1 MNFPIAIFGGG
12 PGEIVIIL
20 GILLL
25 LFGSTKLPKLARS
38 LGSSVTEFRKGLR
51 GEDDKKKVEGG
62 DGDEPSKD
70 ESAGD
75 KPAGDDKPKDA

>member
-1 MNFPIAIFGGG
+1 MSVNFPIAIFGGG

-38 LGSSVTEFRKGLR
+38 LGSSVTEFKKGIR
-51 GEDDKKKVEGG
+51 GEDDDGKKRNIQNSVLTGPEKLY
-62 DGDEPSKD
+62 
-70 ESAGD
+70 
-75 KPAGDDKPKDA
+75 PKS

>member
-62 DGDEPSKD
+62 EGDEPSTD
-70 ESAGD
+70 DSDD

>member
-1 MNFPIAIFGGG
+1 MNFPIALFGGG

-51 GEDDKKKVEGG
+51 GEDPKGVE
-62 DGDEPSKD
+62 S
-70 ESAGD
+70 
-75 KPAGDDKPKDA
+75 GDDDPPADKADDEKPKDA

>member
-1 MNFPIAIFGGG
+1 VNFPIAIFGGG

-20 GILLL
+20 AILLL

-51 GEDDKKKVEGG
+51 GEDDEKKKLDGG
-62 DGDEPSKD
+62 E
-70 ESAGD
+70 GD
-75 KPAGDDKPKDA
+75 KSDEDSDGVKKSE